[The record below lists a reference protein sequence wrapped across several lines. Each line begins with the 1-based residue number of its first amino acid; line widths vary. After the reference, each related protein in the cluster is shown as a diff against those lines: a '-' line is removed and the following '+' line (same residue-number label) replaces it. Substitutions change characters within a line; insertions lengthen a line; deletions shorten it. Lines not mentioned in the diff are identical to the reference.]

1 MAERF
6 SSKADFMEW
15 AMRVGTHQ
23 ALDELWKSRRIKVQQ
38 ACSSKDIVTSPV
50 MAENDLRIALDAKVQ
65 ELRAEIVA
73 RDRCIEAMLSLA
85 KEFLGSSPDTN
96 ASFHSKL
103 AHCVQNH
110 NDLHAGGQENANEI
124 ERLNTELKESKKE
137 IKSLRKLG
145 RALHAQL
152 RLTAAGLTTD
162 VTGTDGTVS
171 HT

>member
-1 MAERF
+1 MVERF

-23 ALDELWKSRRIKVQQ
+23 ALDELWKNRRIEVQQ
-38 ACSSKDIVTSPV
+38 ACSSKDVVTSPV
-50 MAENDLRIALDAKVQ
+50 VAENDLRFALDAKVE

-85 KEFLGSSPDTN
+85 KEYLGSSPDTN

-103 AHCVQNH
+103 AHCVKNH
-110 NDLHAGGQENANEI
+110 NALHAVGQENANEI

-152 RLTAAGLTTD
+152 RLMAAGLAAD
-162 VTGTDGTVS
+162 AAGSES
-171 HT
+171 HV